1 MSPSR
6 RLRVYW
12 ERYAAPTRTERDAGF
27 RAVLD
32 AATGR
37 GLRVAGLFGVA
48 ALVGAAVAVGVTTLI
63 AGGDMV
69 EATVEATLQ
78 IGRVLTD
85 KLFVFAAAAV
95 FLAVARFRPRLTV
108 GRWLVAAY
116 VLVAAGFL
124 TADDV
129 ARADIEFLAAW
140 LSLLLLL
147 TVGTVPFQPVQTL
160 ALGLLITI
168 VHTGATAVPGMEV
181 SLDVSEN
188 VRRIA
193 YLVLVTFLCTVM
205 NGALYAGRYGQYR
218 VTERL
223 ARLRDRLE
231 RRSQLLETRG
241 AELEAQQAELESS
254 LGRLSRAQTQLV
266 QQEKMASLGQLTAGV
281 AHELKNPL
289 NFVNNFAQ
297 LSAELLDDFEDE
309 LREDDGRSV
318 AEALGASGDLLDDLR
333 ANAAKI
339 REHGRRADGII
350 RSMLAHSRATPGPH
364 RPAPLNG
371 LLEEYVGLAY
381 HGMRA
386 EHTGFNVEIEKS
398 LDPAVGDV
406 EMVPEEM
413 GRVFL
418 NLLDNALQATRERA
432 ADGEPDYAPRLSV
445 ATRPLPRG
453 GAEVRVSDNGR
464 GIPDDVLDRIF
475 EPFFTTKPTGEGTG
489 LGLSLTYEIVVHG
502 HGGTLDVET
511 AEGEGTTF
519 VVSLPGE
526 DPAATGGAAAS
537 GAAASGMASGGM
549 ASGGAAGRGG
559 EAQD

>member
-1 MSPSR
+1 MSPRR

-12 ERYAAPTRTERDAGF
+12 ERYAAPTRPERDGGF

-32 AATGR
+32 AATVR

-48 ALVGAAVAVGVTTLI
+48 ALVGGAVAVGITTLV
-63 AGGDMV
+63 AGGGMV

-78 IGRVLTD
+78 IGRVLSD
-85 KLFVFAAAAV
+85 KLFIFASAAV
-95 FLAVARFRPRLTV
+95 FLGVARFRPRLTL

-160 ALGLLITI
+160 ALGLLILV
-168 VHTGATAVPGMEV
+168 VHTAAAALPGMDV
-181 SLDVSEN
+181 SLDAGEN

-193 YLVLVTFLCTVM
+193 YLVLVTFLCTAM
-205 NGALYAGRYGQYR
+205 NGALYAGRWGQYR
-218 VTERL
+218 VAERI

-231 RRSQLLETRG
+231 RRSLLLETRR
-241 AELEAQQAELESS
+241 AELEAQQTELESS
-254 LGRLSRAQTQLV
+254 LDRLSRAQTQLV

-309 LREDDGRSV
+309 LREDDARTV
-318 AEALGASGDLLDDLR
+318 AEALDESGDLLDDLR

-350 RSMLAHSRATPGPH
+350 RSMLAHSRAQPGPR

-371 LLEEYVGLAY
+371 LLDEYVGLAY

-386 EHTGFNVEIEKS
+386 EHTGFNVDIEKS
-398 LDPAVGDV
+398 LDPAVGEV

-418 NLLDNALQATRERA
+418 NLFDNALQTMRARA
-432 ADGEPDYAPRLSV
+432 AAEGDGYAPRLSV
-445 ATRPLPRG
+445 ASRPLPGG
-453 GAEVRVSDNGR
+453 GAEVRVSDNGV
-464 GIPDDVLDRIF
+464 GIPEAVRERIF

-502 HGGTLDVET
+502 HGGRLEVET
-511 AEGEGTTF
+511 VEGEGTTF
-519 VVSLPGE
+519 VVSLPAE
-526 DPAATGGAAAS
+526 DPAGGAAA
-537 GAAASGMASGGM
+537 AL
-549 ASGGAAGRGG
+549 GRGG
-559 EAQD
+559 AGGVEAGA

>member
-1 MSPSR
+1 MSPRR

-12 ERYAAPTRTERDAGF
+12 ERYVAPTRTERDPAF

-32 AATGR
+32 AATVR

-48 ALVGAAVAVGVTTLI
+48 ALVGGAVAVGVTTLI
-63 AGGDMV
+63 AGGGMV

-85 KLFVFAAAAV
+85 KLFIFAAAAV
-95 FLAVARFRPRLTV
+95 FLLVARLRPRLTL

-160 ALGLLITI
+160 ALGLLILV
-168 VHTGATAVPGMEV
+168 VHTAAAALPGADV

-193 YLVLVTFLCTVM
+193 YLVLVTFLCTAM
-205 NGALYAGRYGQYR
+205 NGALYAGRWGQHR
-218 VTERL
+218 VAERI

-231 RRSQLLETRG
+231 RRSVLLEARS

-309 LREDDGRSV
+309 LREDPSRTITEGLES
-318 AEALGASGDLLDDLR
+318 SGDLLADLR
-333 ANAAKI
+333 ANANKI

-350 RSMLAHSRATPGPH
+350 RSMLAHSRAQPGPH

-371 LLEEYVGLAY
+371 LVEEYVGLAY

-386 EHTGFNVEIEKS
+386 EHTGFNVDIQKS
-398 LDPAVGDV
+398 LDPAVGEV
-406 EMVPEEM
+406 SMVPEEI

-418 NLLDNALQATRERA
+418 NLLDNALQAMRTRA
-432 ADGEPDYAPRLSV
+432 AAEGDGYAPVLSV
-445 ATRPLPRG
+445 VTRPMPGG
-453 GAEVRVSDNGR
+453 GAEVRIADNGA
-464 GIPDDVLDRIF
+464 GIPDDVRDRIF

-502 HGGTLDVET
+502 HGGALDVEST
-511 AEGEGTTF
+511 EGEGTTF
-519 VVSLPGE
+519 VVTLPGE
-526 DPAATGGAAAS
+526 DPAAPPGGD
-537 GAAASGMASGGM
+537 GVGGV
-549 ASGGAAGRGG
+549 G
-559 EAQD
+559 EM